1 MDSVIKKMALA
12 VLVVLTAGGA
22 SAAVSVAFSHPESYR
37 DLPFAQT
44 DREAVLKELGEHFA
58 WLGKELPAG
67 QDLKVEVLE
76 LDMAGR
82 IRPNFRGGQDLR
94 VLRGGADWPRMVLRY
109 SLESNGGVI
118 ASGEDKLSDMDYLG
132 HINRYADGDSL
143 RYEKRMIDDW
153 FRKKFAARRRG

>member
-1 MDSVIKKMALA
+1 MNSVIKKMALA

-94 VLRGGADWPRMVLRY
+94 VLRGGADWPQMVLRY
-109 SLESNGGVI
+109 SLESNGRVI

-153 FRKKFAARRRG
+153 FRKKFAAHRRG

>member
-1 MDSVIKKMALA
+1 MNSVIKKMALA

-94 VLRGGADWPRMVLRY
+94 VLRGGADWPQMVLRY
-109 SLESNGGVI
+109 SLESNGRVI